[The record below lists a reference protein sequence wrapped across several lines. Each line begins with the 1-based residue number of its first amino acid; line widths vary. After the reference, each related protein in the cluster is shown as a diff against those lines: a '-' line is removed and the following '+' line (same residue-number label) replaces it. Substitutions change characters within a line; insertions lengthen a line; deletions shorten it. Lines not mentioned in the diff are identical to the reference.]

1 MTQIKPK
8 LCKAGQR
15 LREQIDDAFS
25 SRSRV
30 SDGWIGDTRHAA
42 RTSQHNPDPAT
53 GWVRALD
60 IDSDLRDHKSA
71 AYDLADQ
78 LRLLAR
84 RDKRISYI
92 IFDGKI
98 ASYKRNYKW
107 RRYTG
112 LNPHRSH
119 LHVSFTPQG
128 DNDDRMFRI
137 PILTGEAID
146 GASKSTRRKL
156 GKILPSRSTSNLP
169 SGGMGATGC
178 PKCRCR
184 CGASGDSTVA
194 QP

>member
-1 MTQIKPK
+1 MAK

-15 LREQIDDAFS
+15 LREQVDDAFPG
-25 SRSRV
+25 RDRV

-42 RTSQHNPDPAT
+42 RPSDHNPTAE
-53 GWVRALD
+53 GIVRAID

-146 GASKSTRRKL
+146 GASKSNRRKL
-156 GKILPSRSTSNLP
+156 GKILPSRSIGNLP
-169 SGGMGATGC
+169 SGGMAAGSC
-178 PKCRCR
+178 PQ
-184 CGASGDSTVA
+184 CGSSSRAA
-194 QP
+194 RNPALPQ